1 MMYIAL
7 IIMFVIAAITWTI
20 GQSLAETPPTILVR
34 VRSNGTNRKSDTY
47 RNWR

>member
-20 GQSLAETPPTILVR
+20 GQSLAETPPHNFSQGQVER
-34 VRSNGTNRKSDTY
+34 HQS
-47 RNWR
+47 